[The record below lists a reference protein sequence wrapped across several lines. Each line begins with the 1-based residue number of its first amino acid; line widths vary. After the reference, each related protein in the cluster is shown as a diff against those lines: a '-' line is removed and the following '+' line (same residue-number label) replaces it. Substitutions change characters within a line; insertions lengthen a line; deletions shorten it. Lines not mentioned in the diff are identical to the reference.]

1 MKNTLSEEIARI
13 KSEMANI
20 ANKAFTGKT
29 VQERVEQQFADIT
42 WREYEASEEVWDE
55 LYRRRKEL
63 REELCRIN
71 KQITFVERIMC
82 QPIKNT

>member
-13 KSEMANI
+13 KSEMADI
-20 ANKAFTGKT
+20 ASKAFTGKT
-29 VQERVEQQFADIT
+29 IQERVDEAFSEIT

-71 KQITFVERIMC
+71 TQITFVERIMC
-82 QPIKNT
+82 QPIRNT